1 MEEEAE
7 EDEVEDEMEPVF
19 FWSKRLFSIPGSP
32 NWKCNGFLMTA
43 SGPIWKPQGLILKY
57 F

>member
-19 FWSKRLFSIPGSP
+19 FGLSVSFRSPEVPIGSAM
-32 NWKCNGFLMTA
+32 G
-43 SGPIWKPQGLILKY
+43 S
-57 F
+57 